1 MAYSIKRGKGNPRAI
16 ARKIRHQR
24 VRKHISGTPERP
36 RLVVTRSNRHMVA
49 QVVDDT
55 IGHTLCAASTLEE
68 AAKGVEGHKV
78 GAAHKVGELIA
89 ERAGTRERVA
99 EITSRAMNG
108 ELDFAESL
116 RERVATLRGVPDSV
130 FGDVLA
136 TITTTKGARALI
148 DAVHAVGGHFGV
160 VSGGFEEVV
169 ARPPSA
175 LTSTPRTGWRS
186 RTAFSRAACWG
197 VS

>member
-68 AAKGVEGHKV
+68 AAMGVVGHMG
-78 GAAHKVGELIA
+78 GAAHMVGVLIA
-89 ERAGTRERVA
+89 VRAMALGIVAVVFDRGGNKYHGRVA
-99 EITSRAMNG
+99 AV
-108 ELDFAESL
+108 AE
-116 RERVATLRGVPDSV
+116 
-130 FGDVLA
+130 
-136 TITTTKGARALI
+136 GARE
-148 DAVHAVGGHFGV
+148 GG
-160 VSGGFEEVV
+160 
-169 ARPPSA
+169 
-175 LTSTPRTGWRS
+175 LKL
-186 RTAFSRAACWG
+186 
-197 VS
+197 

>member
-89 ERAGTRERVA
+89 ERAKALGIEAVVFDRGGNNYSGRIAALADAARE
-99 EITSRAMNG
+99 
-108 ELDFAESL
+108 
-116 RERVATLRGVPDSV
+116 
-130 FGDVLA
+130 
-136 TITTTKGARALI
+136 
-148 DAVHAVGGHFGV
+148 GG
-160 VSGGFEEVV
+160 
-169 ARPPSA
+169 
-175 LTSTPRTGWRS
+175 LT
-186 RTAFSRAACWG
+186 F
-197 VS
+197 